1 MRILKL
7 TLICCVAILLAIG
20 CASEKKMEKAA
31 ETAAPTTT
39 ETETAASTDMSE
51 AAPAAHE
58 QITLNVDGM
67 TWGGCVS
74 KVRAA
79 LTNVPGVISAD
90 VSQADGKAI
99 VKLEKGKATG
109 IQLTDAVKNAGFS
122 AKTATN

>member
-1 MRILKL
+1 MHLLKL

-67 TWGGCVS
+67 T
-74 KVRAA
+74 
-79 LTNVPGVISAD
+79 
-90 VSQADGKAI
+90 
-99 VKLEKGKATG
+99 
-109 IQLTDAVKNAGFS
+109 
-122 AKTATN
+122 